1 MCLQIHLLH
10 DEQLP
15 YLNMVVIMIIL
26 CINEIGADHEKNWK
40 VHDPKQRKNLKHGAQ
55 HGKSG
60 EESLILR
67 PV

>member
-1 MCLQIHLLH
+1 
-10 DEQLP
+10 
-15 YLNMVVIMIIL
+15 MVVIMIIL